1 MQRRLLGKRGGLA
14 RKDSSKVAD
23 RRVASDGTLQRP
35 SDLGVGTERF
45 ARRPRSLAVGATT
58 ELERLQRR
66 SLFAL
71 YTGLFADERLPVLV
85 YAKHRL
91 LHATVRRG
99 VPHGGNCRRQLHR
112 IGAAGAH
119 RGAYRYRRLSRG
131 NCAPAAA
138 PEIYVRELR
147 TFFRSLR

>member
-71 YTGLFADERLPVLV
+71 YTRLFADERLPVLV
-85 YAKHRL
+85 YASI
-91 LHATVRRG
+91 ASSM
-99 VPHGGNCRRQLHR
+99 QLYAEEFR
-112 IGAAGAH
+112 TGAIAGDN
-119 RGAYRYRRLSRG
+119 Y
-131 NCAPAAA
+131 
-138 PEIYVRELR
+138 
-147 TFFRSLR
+147 